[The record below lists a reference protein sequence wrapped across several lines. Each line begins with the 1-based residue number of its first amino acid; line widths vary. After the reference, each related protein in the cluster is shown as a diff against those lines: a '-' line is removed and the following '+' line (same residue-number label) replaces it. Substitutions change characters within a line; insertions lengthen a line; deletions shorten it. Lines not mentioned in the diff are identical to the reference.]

1 MVLSE
6 LFLIRTAHH
15 NDELTIWVLYVF
27 DAIRNRKNPNGE
39 VSIYICP
46 SQCCSFCKHEVLE
59 MITNPSLAVSNVYSV
74 HLSIFQG
81 CSVNNPKFRM
91 LCGQLGLYSTN
102 TLIEYL
108 KFIQAERYGSDSVVR
123 KWFNG
128 AADVPIEVPEFVQE
142 AVIGLREMQKKLIG
156 YLGSTYVDQK
166 KPIVTYQ
173 TKEAMWSAHP
183 RLQGLP
189 VSFLDQAIAQLL
201 LQLGLDNYPMV
212 YFEHLSVNSE
222 LTETTIVQS

>member
-1 MVLSE
+1 
-6 LFLIRTAHH
+6 
-15 NDELTIWVLYVF
+15 
-27 DAIRNRKNPNGE
+27 
-39 VSIYICP
+39 
-46 SQCCSFCKHEVLE
+46 
-59 MITNPSLAVSNVYSV
+59 MITNTSLAVSKVYSV

-142 AVIGLREMQKKLIG
+142 AVIALREMQKELMR
-156 YLGSTYVDQK
+156 YLGSTYVDHK
-166 KPIVTYQ
+166 RPIVTYQ

-189 VSFLDQAIAQLL
+189 VSFLDQAVAQFL
-201 LQLGLDNYPMV
+201 LQLGLDTYPV
-212 YFEHLSVNSE
+212 IYFEHLNTNSE
-222 LTETTIVQS
+222 LSETTVKQR